1 MNGGHYIDAMPEDI
15 REKWIGN
22 HTSSFY
28 LVWSKHDFNTFRI
41 FISSTLNWELTN
53 EGYVYWERI
62 FMDVVLNTKIERE
75 AKLAELGV

>member
-22 HTSSFY
+22 HTSNLIWREHEF
-28 LVWSKHDFNTFRI
+28 DTFRI
-41 FISSTLNWELTN
+41 FISSTLNWTMTN
-53 EGYVYWERI
+53 EGHVYWERI
-62 FMDVVLNTKIERE
+62 FMDIELNTKIERE

>member
-22 HTSSFY
+22 HTSNLIWREHEF
-28 LVWSKHDFNTFRI
+28 DTFRI
-41 FISSTLNWELTN
+41 FISSTLNWTMSN

-62 FMDVVLNTKIERE
+62 FMDIELNTKIERE
-75 AKLAELGV
+75 AKLTELGV